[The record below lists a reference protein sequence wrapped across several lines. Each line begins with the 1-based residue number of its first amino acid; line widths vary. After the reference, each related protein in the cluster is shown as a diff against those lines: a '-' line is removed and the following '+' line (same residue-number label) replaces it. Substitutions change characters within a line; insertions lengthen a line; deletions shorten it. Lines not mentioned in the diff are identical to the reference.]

1 MAKLSVKTDDFTLE
15 FDVADFGRVLGK
27 ARSNIDNAGLYS
39 FYSVDGCPAVATLE
53 YQDGKTPDAGL
64 LASGEKSK
72 ERGEPFFFDNVPYNV
87 WLEMNAGCSN
97 ARIRHAAKLAEEEL
111 AHRGNVIYGTMNFGN
126 DVGRY
131 DFAFEY
137 RRRLDGGEYVERSFV
152 LTFEVLSQKLDYH
165 RDWRTLVEEI
175 EGRYPMLAYDYL
187 RRTYHTFGKSTTSDE
202 TADLIWWNLFDR
214 LQQPFV
220 KACRLIISRPRR
232 KLRGNEEFRRA
243 DQLTFLSPRLEN
255 ELAEHR
261 SNPAHL
267 YRIEREASTHDTT
280 ENRFVKFALRSIARK
295 YADLR
300 KELLARDGEKDSKK
314 LSTTAKEA
322 MAKMDRELR
331 QLVKNP
337 FWRGIG
343 PFAGMRQLSLTLQRA
358 PGYSTV
364 FRTFAILN
372 AAYMIHAGV
381 NRMETKDIA
390 DLYEIWCFLKVEE
403 FTEAALP
410 PGTRIAPADAIHGD
424 FVKLL
429 STGLQSTVI
438 FRAENGVEL
447 ARVVYNPEIKGTA
460 AKNVGNGVE
469 GTLTPTS
476 ISRKSSQDPDIVLR
490 LTNSSAGRYQVTYLF
505 DAKYRLE
512 DISGSSVGAPPQDAI
527 DQMHRYRDAIYY
539 AQNEASVD
547 SFAYKKEVVGGYILF
562 PGKGRVE
569 MAPPAPGQQDN
580 RLRYIQ
586 SIDKV
591 NIGAIPLRPN
601 DEDNADVLKDFIAR
615 LVSINGDLDS
625 LLGHVNP
632 HKGALVPVA
641 TARAITEATV
651 YGTYH
656 GRRQLKWIRESRY
669 YNLPADAAK
678 TIGITNDNAKHRKL
692 LALLPPGR
700 NPTEEMLVFK
710 IDEYCGIVTRA
721 DLKDAGKPYRYPIDC
736 HHERYLVWK
745 LTDDAPITKRVA
757 NVKIISGGQTGV
769 DRGALEAAM
778 ALGLDFGGWV
788 PHGWIAEDG
797 TVPAQYRERMQEY
810 PSMGGMARD
819 YRERTKANVRDSH
832 ATLILVDSL
841 PLSGGTKLTEDTAAA
856 MMKSHK
862 VIVMSA
868 ENAKEDALKWLR
880 QFLGM
885 SSALVLNVAGPR
897 ESKAPGVQARAK
909 AFLEELLWEA

>member
-1 MAKLSVKTDDFTLE
+1 M
-15 FDVADFGRVLGK
+15 
-27 ARSNIDNAGLYS
+27 
-39 FYSVDGCPAVATLE
+39 
-53 YQDGKTPDAGL
+53 
-64 LASGEKSK
+64 
-72 ERGEPFFFDNVPYNV
+72 
-87 WLEMNAGCSN
+87 
-97 ARIRHAAKLAEEEL
+97 
-111 AHRGNVIYGTMNFGN
+111 
-126 DVGRY
+126 
-131 DFAFEY
+131 
-137 RRRLDGGEYVERSFV
+137 
-152 LTFEVLSQKLDYH
+152 
-165 RDWRTLVEEI
+165 
-175 EGRYPMLAYDYL
+175 
-187 RRTYHTFGKSTTSDE
+187 
-202 TADLIWWNLFDR
+202 
-214 LQQPFV
+214 
-220 KACRLIISRPRR
+220 
-232 KLRGNEEFRRA
+232 
-243 DQLTFLSPRLEN
+243 
-255 ELAEHR
+255 
-261 SNPAHL
+261 
-267 YRIEREASTHDTT
+267 
-280 ENRFVKFALRSIARK
+280 KFALRSIARK

-300 KELLARDGEKDSKK
+300 KELLARDCEKDSKK
-314 LSTTAKEA
+314 LSDTAKEA
-322 MAKMDRELR
+322 MAKMDRELH

-343 PFAGMRQLSLTLQRA
+343 PFTGMRQLSLTLQRA

-364 FRTFAILN
+364 FRTFTILN

-410 PGTRIAPADAIHGD
+410 RGTRIAPADALHGD

-460 AKNVGNGVE
+460 AKNDGNGVG

-539 AQNEASVD
+539 AQNETSVD
-547 SFAYKKEVVGGYILF
+547 SFTYKKEVVGGYILF

-569 MAPPAPGQQDN
+569 MAPPVPGQQDN

-601 DEDNADVLKDFIAR
+601 DKDNADVLKDFIAR
-615 LVSINGDLDS
+615 LVSINADLDS
-625 LLGHVNP
+625 LLGRVNP

-656 GRRQLKWIRESRY
+656 GRRQLKWIRDRRY

-700 NPTEEMLVFK
+700 KPTEEMLVFK
-710 IDEYCGIVTRA
+710 IQEYCGMISKA

-745 LTDDAPITKRVA
+745 LTTDDPITGDKGAEGSRRVDP
-757 NVKIISGGQTGV
+757 T
-769 DRGALEAAM
+769 
-778 ALGLDFGGWV
+778 
-788 PHGWIAEDG
+788 
-797 TVPAQYRERMQEY
+797 
-810 PSMGGMARD
+810 
-819 YRERTKANVRDSH
+819 
-832 ATLILVDSL
+832 
-841 PLSGGTKLTEDTAAA
+841 GGTPRKLGRTY
-856 MMKSHK
+856 
-862 VIVMSA
+862 
-868 ENAKEDALKWLR
+868 
-880 QFLGM
+880 
-885 SSALVLNVAGPR
+885 
-897 ESKAPGVQARAK
+897 
-909 AFLEELLWEA
+909 